1 MMKIGRL
8 EKVDL
13 RTLWKKE
20 DRDFT
25 PWLAQEENI
34 KLLGEAIGF
43 DLQVIN
49 QEENVGSYRAD
60 ILCKDNL
67 SADYIVIENQ
77 LEKTDHNHLGQLI
90 TYAAG
95 LNATTIIWLSP
106 NFTEEHRAALDM
118 LNNITDESFQCFG
131 IEIELYRIGNSE
143 PAPLFNVI
151 SKPNNWSKQV
161 RKAAFQSELSDTQLF
176 QMEYWQSLKNF
187 LEEHQSFVRMRN
199 PRAQNWSDISIGK
212 SDICVSA
219 AVYSKSKTI
228 EVWLVVEGE
237 QSKENFDK
245 LYELGYKDSLIE
257 IDKNIL
263 WDRMEKNKRCAVI
276 SRKEADYINKADWD
290 NQFKWFKENLEKFVR
305 FFKPLLPKI

>member
-1 MMKIGRL
+1 MKIGRL

-49 QEENVGSYRAD
+49 QEESVGSFRAD

-67 SADYIVIENQ
+67 SDNYIVIENQ
-77 LEKTDHNHLGQLI
+77 LERTDHNHLGQLI

-95 LNATTIIWLSP
+95 LNASTIIWISP
-106 NFTEEHRAALDM
+106 SFTEEHRAALDM
-118 LNNITDESFQCFG
+118 LNNITDETFQCFG

-143 PAPLFNVI
+143 PAPLFNII

-161 RKAAFQSELSDTQLF
+161 KKAASQSELSDTQLF
-176 QMEYWQSLKNF
+176 QMEFWQACKNYM
-187 LEEHQSFVRMRN
+187 EEHKSFVKMRN
-199 PRAQNWSDISIGK
+199 PLPRNWSDISIGK
-212 SDICVSA
+212 SDIYVSA
-219 AVYSKSKTI
+219 AVYSKTKTI
-228 EVWLVVEGE
+228 EIWLVLVGE
-237 QSKENFDK
+237 NAKNNFDK
-245 LYELGYKDSLIE
+245 LYELAFNSSLKE
-257 IDKNIL
+257 IDKEIA
-263 WDRMEKNKRCAVI
+263 WDRMDKNVRSAVI
-276 SRKEADYINKADWD
+276 LRKQADYFNKADWD
-290 NQFKWFKENLEKFVR
+290 NQFQWFKENLENYVK
-305 FFKPLLPKI
+305 FFKPLLTKI